1 MIIFLN
7 YHGIA
12 QYLRGRDCGGI
23 VAWSESMICAHAIA
37 SLLAAATFKR
47 LVRRDVPFDA
57 FHRRSIRV
65 RRSSSILH
73 SAIRKN
79 TGKLLNFFRAIGEY
93 ENPFIEVTHLK
104 HTCINYIFKC
114 ARL

>member
-47 LVRRDVPFDA
+47 LVRRDVPFDDRSECA
-57 FHRRSIRV
+57 ARHRFCQSR
-65 RRSSSILH
+65 LE
-73 SAIRKN
+73 KN
-79 TGKLLNFFRAIGEY
+79 TGKLLNFFFRAIGEY
-93 ENPFIEVTHLK
+93 ENPFIEVTHFK
-104 HTCINYIFKC
+104 NTCINYIFKC